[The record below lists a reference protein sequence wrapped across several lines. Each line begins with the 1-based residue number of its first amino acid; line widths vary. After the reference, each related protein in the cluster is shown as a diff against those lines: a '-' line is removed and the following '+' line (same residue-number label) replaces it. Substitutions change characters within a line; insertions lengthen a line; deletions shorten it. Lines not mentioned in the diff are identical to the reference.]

1 VHIYIYLYI
10 YGTCTAGE
18 GLEAQELAFR
28 IFWSMCFAWP
38 RQQVGHWREVIA
50 PY

>member
-1 VHIYIYLYI
+1 MGTWESLNPKVKINEIYTVHIYIYLYI

-28 IFWSMCFAWP
+28 IF
-38 RQQVGHWREVIA
+38 
-50 PY
+50 